1 MAVFCVFL
9 RWKMLLLPNSI
20 SGYQQK
26 TAEHFL
32 YEQMVWHF
40 LGSVFTNIMPGL
52 CMFLY
57 WLFLVCCSDFYCGTG
72 TFQIMNFFCKILVQ
86 E

>member
-1 MAVFCVFL
+1 
-9 RWKMLLLPNSI
+9 MLLLPDSI
-20 SGYQQK
+20 SSYQQK

-57 WLFLVCCSDFYCGTG
+57 WLFLVCCSDFYCGNWYVSDNV
-72 TFQIMNFFCKILVQ
+72 FLL
-86 E
+86 